1 MRACAHPCTNEVLL
15 LYTADSG
22 DEVEVDVDD
31 ADSSAADALID
42 GMVPTPARKKAARE
56 DALSKALN
64 LGEYPEYRGLHG
76 VVDELDPV
84 TACLQFLKLLGHLF

>member
-1 MRACAHPCTNEVLL
+1 M
-15 LYTADSG
+15 
-22 DEVEVDVDD
+22 DD
-31 ADSSAADALID
+31 ADSSAADALIID

-76 VVDELDPV
+76 VVDELV
-84 TACLQFLKLLGHLF
+84 LLWPDTLMLHVAHQTNLYARNSHVGNWVDTVVCCCFNF